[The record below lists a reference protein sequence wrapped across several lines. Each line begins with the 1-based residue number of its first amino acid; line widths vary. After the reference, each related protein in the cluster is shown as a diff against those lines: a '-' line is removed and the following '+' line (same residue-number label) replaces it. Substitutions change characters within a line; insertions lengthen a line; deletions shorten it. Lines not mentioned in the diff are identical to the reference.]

1 MNDTPSP
8 LSPEQWQTLVSLL
21 GALTPAQR
29 QWVSGFVAGFAA
41 LDGPRPE
48 PAKPASAPAITLLHG
63 SQTGNAERLARA
75 FHERLVQ
82 AGHEVRLESMAGY
95 PFARIKRE
103 SSVLIVVSTHGE
115 GEPPD
120 NARAFHDFLHS
131 PHAPRLDR
139 LRYAVLAL
147 GDSSYEH
154 FCKTGHDFD
163 GRLASLGA
171 EAIIERVDCDID
183 YEAAAEAWLD
193 QVLARLEQPRQGIDA
208 NNVGAQP
215 SAAARYSRRHP
226 FPARLLENL
235 PLTGPGSSKDVRHIA
250 LSLADSGLRYT
261 PGDALGVVPG
271 NRPEQVEALLAALHL
286 YHADSITGP
295 GGATLSLENALL
307 SEYEITTASR
317 AFLENY
323 APLVGSSRLATLLK
337 PDRRGELQVWLRG
350 RDILDVV
357 RAFPAVGLTSQQFVD
372 LLRRLPPRLYSIA
385 SSWTADPDEVHLTV
399 AVVRYEAHGILRHGV
414 ASTFLADRVET
425 GAAVPVYI
433 QENPNFRL
441 PADPATPIIMIGPGT
456 GVAPF
461 RAFLAE
467 REAIGATGRNWLFF
481 GDRQFEHDFLYQSE
495 WLAYRRKGLLTRIDV
510 AFSRDTDE
518 KCYVQHRIRE
528 NARAILAWLEEGA
541 HVYVCGDAARMAPDV
556 HDALC
561 EVLVREGGRSPDQ
574 AREEWLALQA
584 AKRYQR
590 DVY

>member
-1 MNDTPSP
+1 
-8 LSPEQWQTLVSLL
+8 
-21 GALTPAQR
+21 
-29 QWVSGFVAGFAA
+29 
-41 LDGPRPE
+41 
-48 PAKPASAPAITLLHG
+48 
-63 SQTGNAERLARA
+63 
-75 FHERLVQ
+75 
-82 AGHEVRLESMAGY
+82 
-95 PFARIKRE
+95 
-103 SSVLIVVSTHGE
+103 
-115 GEPPD
+115 
-120 NARAFHDFLHS
+120 
-131 PHAPRLDR
+131 
-139 LRYAVLAL
+139 
-147 GDSSYEH
+147 
-154 FCKTGHDFD
+154 
-163 GRLASLGA
+163 
-171 EAIIERVDCDID
+171 
-183 YEAAAEAWLD
+183 
-193 QVLARLEQPRQGIDA
+193 
-208 NNVGAQP
+208 
-215 SAAARYSRRHP
+215 
-226 FPARLLENL
+226 
-235 PLTGPGSSKDVRHIA
+235 
-250 LSLADSGLRYT
+250 
-261 PGDALGVVPG
+261 
-271 NRPEQVEALLAALHL
+271 
-286 YHADSITGP
+286 
-295 GGATLSLENALL
+295 
-307 SEYEITTASR
+307 
-317 AFLENY
+317 
-323 APLVGSSRLATLLK
+323 
-337 PDRRGELQVWLRG
+337 
-350 RDILDVV
+350 
-357 RAFPAVGLTSQQFVD
+357 
-372 LLRRLPPRLYSIA
+372 
-385 SSWTADPDEVHLTV
+385 
-399 AVVRYEAHGILRHGV
+399 V